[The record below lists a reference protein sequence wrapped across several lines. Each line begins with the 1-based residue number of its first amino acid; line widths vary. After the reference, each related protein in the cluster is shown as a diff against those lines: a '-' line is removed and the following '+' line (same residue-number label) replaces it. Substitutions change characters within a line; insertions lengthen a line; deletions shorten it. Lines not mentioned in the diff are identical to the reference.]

1 MSLLSYDVV
10 YRIQTL
16 SVVIYIVEKASQLE
30 LFGGEGG
37 ELKRRVFFLMSQIIA
52 KQDWWHIFNLLKQD

>member
-52 KQDWWHIFNLLKQD
+52 KQD